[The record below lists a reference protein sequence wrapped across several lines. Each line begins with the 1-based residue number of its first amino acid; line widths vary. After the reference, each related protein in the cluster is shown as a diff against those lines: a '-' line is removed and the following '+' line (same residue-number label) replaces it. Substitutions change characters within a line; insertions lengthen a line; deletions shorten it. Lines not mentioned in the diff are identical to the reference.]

1 MQEYARRFSES
12 EGCALFACA
21 EEGEAVLNSLP
32 LLDVQP
38 ESAELYGGM
47 PPVGQVWSPWSQR
60 VLLTR
65 ELTELILKSRRVV
78 PGRLPAAGFAF
89 RFTDWETAA
98 GDLVTRWRAR
108 G

>member
-1 MQEYARRFSES
+1 MTIFLTVLHVMV
-12 EGCALFACA
+12 CAILI
-21 EEGEAVLNSLP
+21 V
-32 LLDVQP
+32 V
-38 ESAELYGGM
+38 
-47 PPVGQVWSPWSQR
+47 
-60 VLLTR
+60 VLLQRGKGAEIGAVFLRTD
-65 ELTELILKSRRVV
+65 TELILKSRRVV